1 MRDLWEPW
9 LGAVVAEAPDADGPG
24 RGPLAGL
31 SAGVKDLLWVRGLP
45 RGCGAPGLADP
56 APAKRDAAAVALLRA
71 AGAAITVTTQT
82 HQFGYGIVSPQ
93 TRNPR
98 APDRI
103 AGGSSGGSGA
113 AVAAGLVDVALGTD
127 TGGSVRIPAAC
138 CGVAGFKP
146 TFGAVPVD
154 GVQPLAPSLDTVG
167 VLAPS
172 VERLEQVLAVLLGDT
187 GRGVPSRVPS
197 PPRGVPSPVRVG
209 LPQEVAAQKLDPEV
223 RAAWRAAAAALEA
236 AGAEVADVSLPAL
249 ADAPRA
255 NGIVLG
261 AEALAT
267 HQALLAAR
275 PDGFWPQVRDRL
287 ERARS
292 LTPEDLAW
300 AWQVRDRLTAQLRA
314 TTERVDVLLT
324 PALPCVTPRVR
335 SEMVTVDGSE
345 EPITPALTRLTSPWN
360 LIGAPAGSVPVARDG
375 DGAPLGAQLIGAHG
389 RDGHVLGV
397 MRLLEQA
404 LGGPWPVADPPA
416 PSAPPASPGVAPGG

>member
-1 MRDLWEPW
+1 MRVLWEPW
-9 LGAVVAEAPDADGPG
+9 LGAVAAEAPEAATPG
-24 RGPLAGL
+24 EGPLAGL
-31 SAGVKDLLWVRGLP
+31 TAGVKDLLWVRGLP

-56 APAKRDAAAVALLRA
+56 APAERDAAAVALLRA
-71 AGAAITVTTQT
+71 AGAAITMTTQT
-82 HQFGYGIVSPQ
+82 HQFAYGIVTPQ

-98 APDRI
+98 APDHI
-103 AGGSSGGSGA
+103 AGGSSGGSAA

-172 VERLEQVLAVLLGDT
+172 VDHLERVLSVLLGRAV
-187 GRGVPSRVPS
+187 RGVPAA
-197 PPRGVPSPVRVG
+197 VRVG
-209 LPQEVAAQKLDPEV
+209 LPEQVTAQALDPEV

-236 AGAEVADVSLPAL
+236 AGAEVADVSLPTL
-249 ADAPRA
+249 PDAPRA

-267 HQALLAAR
+267 HHALLAAR
-275 PDGFWPQVRDRL
+275 PDGWWPQVRERL

-292 LTPEDLAW
+292 LTREDLAW
-300 AWQVRDRLTAQLRA
+300 AQQVRERLRGELDAVRQ
-314 TTERVDVLLT
+314 RVDVLLT
-324 PALPCVTPRVR
+324 PTLPCVTPRAG
-335 SEMVTVDGSE
+335 SEVVTVDGVE

-360 LIGAPAGSVPVARDG
+360 LIGAPAGSVPAGRDSGSAPLGVQIIGRPGRDG
-375 DGAPLGAQLIGAHG
+375 DA
-389 RDGHVLGV
+389 LGV
-397 MRLLEQA
+397 MKLLEQA
-404 LGGPWPVADPPA
+404 LGGPWPVADPPDPHGA
-416 PSAPPASPGVAPGG
+416 APGA